1 MRTKCIGA
9 VLLSAVLGVAAC
21 HKAPKRA
28 PIAAIPPALPPAAAP
43 APAPAPPPTPPPVPP
58 PPPVPVPPLE
68 QPDRAFAS
76 GNYDE
81 AARGYENY
89 LRTTT
94 SGPEREQALFHLALT
109 YALRPAPATD
119 WPRAIATFK
128 QLIEEYP
135 DGPLKAQAS
144 LILALRTDLDQ
155 VTSDIRQRDQRLKQ
169 LTTELD
175 RIKKID
181 ADRRRRP

>member
-9 VLLSAVLGVAAC
+9 VLLSAALGLAAC
-21 HKAPKRA
+21 HKAPKHT
-28 PIAAIPPALPPAAAP
+28 PVAAIPPALPPA
-43 APAPAPPPTPPPVPP
+43 PAPPVTAPVSVPPPAPTPPPVP
-58 PPPVPVPPLE
+58 VSPLE

-94 SGPEREQALFHLALT
+94 SGGEREQALFHLALT
-109 YALRPAPATD
+109 CVLRPAPATD

-135 DGPLKAQAS
+135 DSPLKAQAN
-144 LILALRTDLDQ
+144 LILTLRTDLDQ
-155 VTSDIRQRDQRLKQ
+155 VASDIRQRDQRLKQ
-169 LTTELD
+169 LSTELD
-175 RIKKID
+175 RLKKIN
-181 ADRRRRP
+181 ADRRKRP

>member
-1 MRTKCIGA
+1 MRRKCVGA
-9 VLLSAVLGVAAC
+9 FLLLAAFAVAGC
-21 HKAPKRA
+21 HRGPKRT
-28 PIAAIPPALPPAAAP
+28 PIAAIPPAPLPSPSPA
-43 APAPAPPPTPPPVPP
+43 PVPP
-58 PPPVPVPPLE
+58 PPPSPAPPPAPVSPLE

-89 LRTTT
+89 LRMTT
-94 SGPEREQALFHLALT
+94 SGAQREQALFYLALA

-119 WPRAIATFK
+119 WPRATATLR

-135 DGPLKAQAS
+135 DGPLKAQANI
-144 LILALRTDLDQ
+144 ILTLRAELDQ
-155 VTSDIRQRDQRLKQ
+155 VTSDIRQRELRLKQ

-175 RIKKID
+175 RLKKID
-181 ADRRRRP
+181 ADRRKRP